1 MGLVQNL
8 KKKLSR
14 WGEKILVE
22 LSYHYIIQR
31 AKQTTKKPDNSSSTE
46 SLQNN
51 LTMGHQSTTIVTSS
65 QDTSE
70 KTTMTTEMTTDDM
83 VAHIREWSIGKVE
96 SVESI
101 GAKDAIYKEFEEW
114 IEVDTDDEDIELLL
128 LEPITEV
135 LDELEEDK

>member
-1 MGLVQNL
+1 
-8 KKKLSR
+8 
-14 WGEKILVE
+14 
-22 LSYHYIIQR
+22 
-31 AKQTTKKPDNSSSTE
+31 
-46 SLQNN
+46 
-51 LTMGHQSTTIVTSS
+51 
-65 QDTSE
+65 
-70 KTTMTTEMTTDDM
+70 MTTDDM

-96 SVESI
+96 SAESI